1 MPAFLYNVNYVAIL
15 VAALAFMVLGF
26 LWYSPLMFAKPWTK
40 LMGFDMSSKEKIK
53 EMQKQ
58 AGPAYFVSF
67 IGAIVQSTAIA
78 VLSYT
83 LYAQDIGQAALL
95 GFLLWFGFQAPFS
108 LSGVLYAQKPI
119 KLWAIDAGYQLV
131 GLMMASVIIY
141 LF

>member
-1 MPAFLYNVNYVAIL
+1 MPAFLYNVNYLAIL
-15 VAALAFMVLGF
+15 VASLAFMVLGF
-26 LWYSPLMFAKPWTK
+26 LWYSPLLFAKPWTK

-53 EMQKQ
+53 EMQAK
-58 AGPAYFVSF
+58 AGPAYLASF

-83 LYAQDIGQAALL
+83 LYAQDLGQAIML

-108 LSGVLYAQKPI
+108 LSGVLYAQKPL
-119 KLWAIDAGYQLV
+119 KLWAIDAGYQLM
-131 GLMMASVIIY
+131 GLMIASVIIY